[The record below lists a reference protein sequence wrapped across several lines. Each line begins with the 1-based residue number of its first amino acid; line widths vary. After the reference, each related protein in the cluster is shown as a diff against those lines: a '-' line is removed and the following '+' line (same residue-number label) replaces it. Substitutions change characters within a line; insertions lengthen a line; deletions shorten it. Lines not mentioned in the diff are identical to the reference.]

1 MSHFDELI
9 QKYCPDGVS
18 FQALWELTSWDK
30 RFNAV
35 DRYKQPNVLK
45 YYYLLASEITPLISD
60 GGDVKLLTTNTSN
73 LWTTEE
79 LASDWI
85 SVAEIVCI
93 PWGGNPNVQ
102 YFKGR
107 FVTSDNRIA
116 VVNDPAS
123 LDTKFL
129 FYFLLSKINIIRSFY
144 RGSGIAH
151 PSMSK
156 VLDMRIP
163 VPPLEVQREIVRV
176 LDTFQELEAELKA
189 ELEARRNQYTHYRRE
204 LLTYDTGRSDV
215 EFLKL
220 AEVANFTNAKA
231 HERVV
236 DPEGDI
242 ALLTARFISTQG
254 RQARYVKRSD
264 VQTPAIRNQTAL
276 VMSDLPNGRALAR
289 AFFIDED
296 EKYAAN
302 QRVCLLDS
310 KDETKVFPRFL
321 YYIVDRNQQLLRY
334 DSGFDQTHLSKDQIL
349 GIRIPVPAMS
359 EQLRVVAILDK
370 FDALVNDISVGLP
383 AELKDRRQQ
392 YEYYRDRLLSFEAV
406 A

>member
-1 MSHFDELI
+1 MSRIDDLI
-9 QKYCPDGVS
+9 RQHCPNGVS

-35 DRYKQPNVLK
+35 DSCKQPRVLK
-45 YYYLLASEITPLISD
+45 YHYLLASEMTSLISE

-79 LASDWI
+79 LSSDWI
-85 SVAEIVCI
+85 SDAEIICI

-102 YFKGR
+102 YFRGR

-116 VVNDPAS
+116 VVNDPSS
-123 LDTKFL
+123 LDTRFL
-129 FYFLLSKINIIRSFY
+129 YFFLLSQIDLISTFY

-163 VPPLEVQREIVRV
+163 VPPLEVQQEIVRV
-176 LDTFQELEAELKA
+176 LDNFRELEAELEAELKA
-189 ELEARRNQYTHYRRE
+189 RREQYAHYRRE
-204 LLTYDTGRSDV
+204 ILNYGTGRSDV
-215 EFLKL
+215 QFLKL

-236 DPEGDI
+236 DPEGEI

-254 RQARYVKRSD
+254 RQARYVKRAD
-264 VQTPAIRNQTAL
+264 VRTPAVRNQTAL

-302 QRVCLLDS
+302 QRVCLVDPI
-310 KDETKVFPRFL
+310 DETKVSPRFL
-321 YYIVDRNQQLLRY
+321 YYILDRNQQLLRY

-359 EQLRVVAILDK
+359 EQLRAVAILDK
-370 FDALVNDISVGLP
+370 FDALVNDIAVGLP
-383 AELKDRRQQ
+383 AELNARRRQ
-392 YEYYRDRLLSFEAV
+392 YEYYRDRLLSFGAV

>member
-1 MSHFDELI
+1 MGRIEDLIEMHCPAGVEFKSLGEVIRPNFGERITKLKDSGTAFPVYGGGGESFRTNSCNRTDDWVISRFAMSERCVRYVHGDFWLLDSGFSFD
-9 QKYCPDGVS
+9 V
-18 FQALWELTSWDK
+18 
-30 RFNAV
+30 
-35 DRYKQPNVLK
+35 
-45 YYYLLASEITPLISD
+45 LLAGVEKDYVGQILLNLQPIIYETSTTSAQKNIDIEGFKKLQIPL
-60 GGDVKLLTTNTSN
+60 
-73 LWTTEE
+73 
-79 LASDWI
+79 
-85 SVAEIVCI
+85 
-93 PWGGNPNVQ
+93 
-102 YFKGR
+102 
-107 FVTSDNRIA
+107 
-116 VVNDPAS
+116 
-123 LDTKFL
+123 
-129 FYFLLSKINIIRSFY
+129 
-144 RGSGIAH
+144 
-151 PSMSK
+151 
-156 VLDMRIP
+156 
-163 VPPLEVQREIVRV
+163 PPLEVQREIVRV
-176 LDTFQELEAELKA
+176 LDAFQELEAELEA
-189 ELEARRNQYTHYRRE
+189 ELEVRREQYVYYRRE
-204 LLTYDTGRSDV
+204 LLTYDAGGSDV

-236 DPEGDI
+236 DPEGEI

-254 RQARYVKRSD
+254 RQARYVKQVD
-264 VQTPAIRNQTAL
+264 VRTPAVRNQTAL

-302 QRVCLLDS
+302 QRVCLVDP

-321 YYIVDRNQQLLRY
+321 YYILDRNQQLLRY

-370 FDALVNDISVGLP
+370 FYALVNDISVGLP
-383 AELKDRRQQ
+383 AELKARRQQ